1 MTLNE
6 YQALARRTQN
16 KELTPVD
23 RREHALKGMCSEVG
37 EIHGAYQKVYQ
48 GHEVNTDDVIKELGD
63 VMWFVAEM
71 ADALGVD
78 LDDVATRNID
88 KLRKRYPEGFD
99 ADKSINREE

>member
-1 MTLNE
+1 MTINE

-37 EIHGAYQKVYQ
+37 EIHGVYQKVYQ
-48 GHEVNTDDVIKELGD
+48 GHEVNTDEVIKELGD

-78 LDDVATRNID
+78 LDDVAQRNID
-88 KLRKRYPEGFD
+88 KLRRRYPEGFA

>member
-16 KELTPVD
+16 NELTPVD

-37 EIHGAYQKVYQ
+37 EIHGVYQKVYQ

-78 LDDVATRNID
+78 LDDVATRNIE